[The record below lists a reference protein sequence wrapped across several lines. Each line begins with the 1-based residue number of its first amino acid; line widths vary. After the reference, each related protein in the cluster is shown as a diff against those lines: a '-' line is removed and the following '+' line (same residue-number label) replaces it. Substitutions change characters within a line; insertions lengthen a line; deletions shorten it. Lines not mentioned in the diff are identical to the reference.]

1 MKHSRETLIRQL
13 CENRSDFVHNH
24 KKYLNLLGVTV
35 VQIDLEAILRLPIY
49 LGLLTKPKQ
58 IHKAYKI
65 EKRKVILLT
74 KDTHNVYE

>member
-1 MKHSRETLIRQL
+1 
-13 CENRSDFVHNH
+13 
-24 KKYLNLLGVTV
+24 LGVTV